1 VLSISSEPGGR
12 LSRRQSAVPVCEPP
26 IGRPRRLRDACLW
39 RGPGGREGSHRDQ
52 PTQDDA
58 SAGYGQH
65 DQGRDAGMPRS
76 ARRPVVSTGNPRVTV
91 AFPFSKVEIR
101 DPPDAVRDL
110 AAMVWRLA
118 EQVAELAARRRLA
131 GQRRRTAWPRRLA
144 DTRQPAQ
151 RDFPA
156 QLASASSRP
165 SMSPPAGGPRSRH
178 DQTAQQH
185 ARTAR
190 YARPRS
196 LNSRS

>member
-1 VLSISSEPGGR
+1 MT
-12 LSRRQSAVPVCEPP
+12 
-26 IGRPRRLRDACLW
+26 GRPQ
-39 RGPGGREGSHRDQ
+39 G
-52 PTQDDA
+52 DA
-58 SAGYGQH
+58 SAGYRQH
-65 DQGRDAGMPRS
+65 DEGRGGGMPRP

-101 DPPDAVRDL
+101 DPPEAVRDL

-165 SMSPPAGGPRSRH
+165 SMSPPAGGPGPGMTRQRNSTPEQPGMRGH
-178 DQTAQQH
+178 DH
-185 ARTAR
+185 
-190 YARPRS
+190 
-196 LNSRS
+196 

>member
-1 VLSISSEPGGR
+1 
-12 LSRRQSAVPVCEPP
+12 
-26 IGRPRRLRDACLW
+26 
-39 RGPGGREGSHRDQ
+39 
-52 PTQDDA
+52 
-58 SAGYGQH
+58 
-65 DQGRDAGMPRS
+65 MPCS

-151 RDFPA
+151 RDFPRPA
-156 QLASASSRP
+156 RIGQQQAIDVSACWR
-165 SMSPPAGGPRSRH
+165 SPVPA
-178 DQTAQQH
+178 
-185 ARTAR
+185 
-190 YARPRS
+190 
-196 LNSRS
+196 